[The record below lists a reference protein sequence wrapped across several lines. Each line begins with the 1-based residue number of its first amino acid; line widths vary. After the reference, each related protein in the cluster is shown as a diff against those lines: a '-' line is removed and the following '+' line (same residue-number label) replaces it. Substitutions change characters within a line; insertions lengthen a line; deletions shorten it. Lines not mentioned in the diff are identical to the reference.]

1 MGRPGGGVV
10 DSDAHWIHEITT
22 AGTALPASSTGADRC
37 KGTLMSGD
45 VAGRRDAGVRGYG
58 CSAARGSSRLLG
70 AQLMA
75 PSEHGLAPAPR
86 CATPAPHAARPK
98 GGAAAGRG
106 CEAMDAA
113 QRGASTGSL
122 RHLAAPHRRRTR
134 RGRKAARRR
143 DAGARLRAQRSAG
156 QLRATRG
163 AADGAER
170 ARARSGT
177 SPRYTSA
184 CTQRGRKAARRRGA
198 GMEVGTR
205 HGASDAGPP
214 G

>member
-1 MGRPGGGVV
+1 MLGDAAGRRVQLGGPGGGVV

-86 CATPAPHAARPK
+86 RATPAPARS
-98 GGAAAGRG
+98 AAGRRRDG
-106 CEAMDAA
+106 EALAWRLGHDTERATLGHPDDPGGRA
-113 QRGASTGSL
+113 ISLRCRSRRDEDQSELVWGRRVATTSSRGA
-122 RHLAAPHRRRTR
+122 PCPPRTS
-134 RGRKAARRR
+134 
-143 DAGARLRAQRSAG
+143 Q
-156 QLRATRG
+156 
-163 AADGAER
+163 ER
-170 ARARSGT
+170 ES
-177 SPRYTSA
+177 S
-184 CTQRGRKAARRRGA
+184 
-198 GMEVGTR
+198 
-205 HGASDAGPP
+205 
-214 G
+214 